1 MQHSMFKLFFILL
14 VVEDRY
20 NSANAYYGYTDYCE
34 QIGNGAEDYCKNAAG
49 AVISS
54 DEFRWENNFINKYHS
69 KLKLK

>member
-1 MQHSMFKLFFILL
+1 MQHTMFKLFFILL

-20 NSANAYYGYTDYCE
+20 DSADAYYGYADYCE
-34 QIGNGAEDYCKNAAG
+34 QIGYAAI
-49 AVISS
+49 AAISS